1 MGVDP
6 EIGHLDDPSI
16 TPFNVIDSLD
26 RTIRMA
32 RLMMLDQIQRID
44 MRDAKKDC
52 GEALLVS
59 AVDAL
64 WSARE
69 HLVSSL
75 EVDADA

>member
-6 EIGHLDDPSI
+6 EIGHLDDQSI
-16 TPFNVIDSLD
+16 SPFNVIDSLD

-32 RLMMLDQIQRID
+32 RLMLMDQVQRVD
-44 MRDAKKDC
+44 MRDAKRDC

-75 EVDADA
+75 EVEA